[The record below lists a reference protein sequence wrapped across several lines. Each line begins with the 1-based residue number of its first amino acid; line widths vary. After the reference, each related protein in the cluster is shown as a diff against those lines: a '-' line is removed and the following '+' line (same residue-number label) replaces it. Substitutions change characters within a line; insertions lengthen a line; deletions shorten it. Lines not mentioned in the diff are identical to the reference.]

1 MISFRYR
8 DKGSAVHQ
16 VNPFSKLAWGGSI
29 LVLALFFDNPLY
41 LLLLLLSTLP
51 LVMAGKVW
59 REWASLMKLSLY
71 LALLIIVINALVSYE
86 GSHVL
91 YQFSFKLPLLGT
103 PRITFEAIVFGMGNA
118 LRLLAIMSAFAVLTL
133 TIHPDDLMLAMIKLR
148 LPYKSVLVTSLAT
161 RFVPTLIDDVERI
174 TDVQRSRGLEL
185 NKGGLRKRIKGAMSI
200 IIPLLAYSAKDSI
213 MVKVP

>member
-16 VNPFSKLAWGGSI
+16 VNPFSKLAWGVSI
-29 LVLALFFDNPLY
+29 LVLALLFDNPLY

-103 PRITFEAIVFGMGNA
+103 PRITFEAIIFGIGNA
-118 LRLLAIMSAFAVLTL
+118 LRLLAIMSAFAVIEKRGYILSRQISVQKTGR
-133 TIHPDDLMLAMIKLR
+133 MLKRPSTTQTETA
-148 LPYKSVLVTSLAT
+148 S
-161 RFVPTLIDDVERI
+161 RF
-174 TDVQRSRGLEL
+174 
-185 NKGGLRKRIKGAMSI
+185 
-200 IIPLLAYSAKDSI
+200 
-213 MVKVP
+213 